1 MGCVELRRKAMNR
14 EQTKAMLPFLQA
26 FAEGKDVQ
34 YQNFVG
40 NWVTLAS
47 IGESEQ
53 PERYR
58 IKPEPVVRYANIYPS
73 MRDSGLHLTR
83 ELADNRACHSR
94 IACIRIEFEEGQY
107 DE

>member
-1 MGCVELRRKAMNR
+1 MNR

-58 IKPEPVVRYANIYPS
+58 IKPEPIVRYVNLYPKLQDANLY
-73 MRDSGLHLTR
+73 LTR
-83 ELADNRACHSR
+83 DMADRYPHLSR
-94 IACIRIEFEEGQY
+94 IACIRIEFEEGQF
-107 DE
+107 DD

>member
-1 MGCVELRRKAMNR
+1 MNR

-53 PERYR
+53 PDRYR
-58 IKPEPVVRYANIYPS
+58 IKPEPKRGYINLYHDQPS
-73 MRDSGLHLTR
+73 SKSRAEADK
-83 ELADNRACHSR
+83 LASLGR
-94 IACIRIEFEEGQY
+94 IACVYIEFEEGQF

>member
-1 MGCVELRRKAMNR
+1 MNR

-58 IKPEPVVRYANIYPS
+58 IKPEPIVRYANIYPALQDAS
-73 MRDSGLHLTR
+73 ILHLTR
-83 ELADNRACHSR
+83 TIADSKACYSR
-94 IACIRIEFEEGQY
+94 IACIRIEFEEGQF
-107 DE
+107 DD